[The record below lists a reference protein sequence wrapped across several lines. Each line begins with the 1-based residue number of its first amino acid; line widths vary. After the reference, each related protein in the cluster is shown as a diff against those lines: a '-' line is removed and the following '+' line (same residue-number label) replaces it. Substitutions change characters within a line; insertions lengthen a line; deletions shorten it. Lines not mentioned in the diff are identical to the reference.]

1 MNQSINLTKMY
12 NEDSGFETVPKEK
25 EGTRDKNSFLIF
37 NYNKISTLT
46 NQTKK
51 IDRGNHFTP
60 SK

>member
-1 MNQSINLTKMY
+1 MY
-12 NEDSGFETVPKEK
+12 NEDSGFETVQKEK
-25 EGTRDKNSFLIF
+25 EETRDKNSFLIF